1 MQTELQI
8 TITATFEQDSMI
20 PSVDSKRRDD
30 STSSQGPPRKKI
42 RTIASS
48 SLSLRPVA
56 DDVENDTSLR
66 ETSPQEYLMDTL
78 KSKGYVVPIHS
89 SLEMKGFFAAP
100 TEEEISAYGTDVL
113 TAIRDRD
120 IQKLREY
127 HKSGRPL
134 KSSNKFGESLLHLSC
149 RRGFVDVTSFLVK
162 EAGVTVRVIDDY
174 GRTPLHDACW
184 TCEPNFELFEL
195 LVTACPDL
203 LFMRDRRGNTPL
215 EYARREQWGA
225 YITFLSQRQ
234 ELFCRD
240 KHVSV
245 MG

>member
-1 MQTELQI
+1 
-8 TITATFEQDSMI
+8 
-20 PSVDSKRRDD
+20 
-30 STSSQGPPRKKI
+30 
-42 RTIASS
+42 
-48 SLSLRPVA
+48 LSLKQQAEDA
-56 DDVENDTSLR
+56 DENGTNSR
-66 ETSPQEYLMDTL
+66 ETSPQDYLMETL
-78 KSKGYVVPIHS
+78 KSTGCVVQIYS

-100 TEEEISAYGTDVL
+100 TEEEISAYDRDVI

-127 HKSGRPL
+127 HESGRPL

-184 TCEPNFELFEL
+184 TCEPNFALFEL

-215 EYARREQWGA
+215 EYARREHWGA
-225 YITFLSQRQ
+225 YVKFLSERQ
-234 ELFCRD
+234 DLFCKD
-240 KHVSV
+240 KHFVV